1 MKISVFSTKRYDKEF
16 LQAANKDAAHELVFH
31 EARLSS
37 DTAPLAAG
45 SAAVCAFVNDRLDAE
60 TIGLLAKT
68 GIRLILLRCA
78 GFNQVDLQAA
88 AAQGINVRRVP
99 AYSPFAVAE
108 FALGMILTLNRR
120 YHRAYNRVREGN
132 FSIDGLMGF
141 DLHGRTVGLVGT
153 GKIGC
158 LTAKPLAALGCK
170 IIGCD
175 PFESADF
182 KALGGTYVSL
192 EQLFAEADI
201 ISLHCPLTP
210 ESHHLINTDT
220 LAKMRD
226 GVMIINTSRGALLEA
241 VDLIDALKSGKVG
254 YLGIDVYE
262 QEGDL
267 FYQDLS
273 NEIIQDD
280 VLQRLLTFPNVLVTS
295 HQAYFT
301 DTALRNICDTTI
313 ANANDFLSGN
323 PSSNEVHPA
332 KAYGRKPA

>member
-1 MKISVFSTKRYDKEF
+1 MNISIFSTKNYDRTF
-16 LQAANKDAAHELVFH
+16 LNAANQTAGHRLVFH
-31 EARLSS
+31 EARLSP
-37 DTAPLAAG
+37 DTALLAAG
-45 SAAVCAFVNDRLDAE
+45 SEGICAFVNDQLDAE
-60 TIGLLAKT
+60 VIEILAKGGT
-68 GIRLILLRCA
+68 RLILLRCA
-78 GFNQVDLQAA
+78 GFNQVDLTAA
-88 AAQGINVRRVP
+88 AAHGIQVRRVP
-99 AYSPFAVAE
+99 AYSPYAVAE
-108 FALGMILTLNRR
+108 FTLGMILTLNRQ

-141 DLHGRTVGLVGT
+141 DLHGRTVGIIGT

-170 IIGCD
+170 VTGCD
-175 PFESADF
+175 PFENPEF
-182 KALGGTYVSL
+182 TALGGTYVDRATL
-192 EQLFAEADI
+192 LAESDI

-210 ESHHLINTDT
+210 ESRYLINTQT

-226 GVMIINTSRGALLEA
+226 GVMIINTSRGALINA
-241 VDLIDALKSGKVG
+241 ADMIGALKSGKVG

-280 VLQRLLTFPNVLVTS
+280 VLQRLLTFPNVIVTA

-301 DTALRNICDTTI
+301 DTALRNISDTTI
-313 ANANDFLSGN
+313 GNVNDFVALKSTPNEVRAANA
-323 PSSNEVHPA
+323 
-332 KAYGRKPA
+332 